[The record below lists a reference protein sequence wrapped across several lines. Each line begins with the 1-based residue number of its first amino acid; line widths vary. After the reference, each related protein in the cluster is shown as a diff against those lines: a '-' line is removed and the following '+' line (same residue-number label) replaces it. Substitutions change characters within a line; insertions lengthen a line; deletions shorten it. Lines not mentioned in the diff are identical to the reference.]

1 MGLAAYA
8 AVARAPFLLLPI
20 TLVAVGTGAA
30 IYLGMQDWA
39 HAGLALLGLLG
50 VHVTVNALNEASDYR
65 SGIDFNTERTPFSG
79 GSGTLPAGLLSYRK
93 AVAVGLTGGAIGI
106 AVGIYF
112 LTVVGTPL
120 VPILAIGAL
129 AALGYSGILGRAY
142 VGEFFAGLGLG
153 ALPVV
158 ATTLVQAGAYESVAI
173 AASLPAFFMTFNL
186 LLLNEFPDEEAD
198 RTGGRRNLVLLMG
211 RIRAAMLY
219 VVIALLVP
227 MSLIAGVVLDY
238 LPTLALAAIAP
249 SFLLVP
255 VFRWAFTQPNEPVPI
270 PGLGSNVIWNLSTNV
285 VLAVALALS
294 RAG

>member
-30 IYLGMQDWA
+30 IYLGMQDWG

-93 AVAVGLTGGAIGI
+93 AVALGLTGGAIGI

-112 LTVVGTPL
+112 LTVVGTQL

-129 AALGYSGILGRAY
+129 AAFGYSGILGRAY

-158 ATTLVQAGAYESVAI
+158 ATTLVQTGSYESVVI

-198 RTGGRRNLVLLMG
+198 RTGGRRNLVLLLG
-211 RIRAAMLY
+211 RRTAAIVY
-219 VVIALLVP
+219 VVFALLVP
-227 MSLIAGVVLDY
+227 VSLIAGVVLNY
-238 LPTLALAAIAP
+238 LPPLTLAAMAP
-249 SFLLVP
+249 TLLLVP
-255 VFRWAFTQPNEPVPI
+255 VFRWAFRRPEEPVPI
-270 PGLGSNVIWNLSTNV
+270 PGLGSNVIWNLSTNS
-285 VLAVALALS
+285 VLAIALTLS
-294 RAG
+294 